1 MMQSGELSP
10 YDQVTASHVED
21 YAEDEEEPE
30 STEQA
35 SSNVK
40 DAHIDT
46 GKWRRINQ
54 VWQLRWQL
62 CSDGDSGIFGP
73 SEVALIA
80 LKALARLVDLHRSLD
95 SRGVP
100 YFPVPFAK
108 RLLCGLNRE
117 ITTNANASEG
127 VMDVDQSDMFLPI
140 LSQSLLCN
148 DHRSVAVGA
157 ELLHKLMLHNEDAV
171 SKFYL
176 TGAFFFA
183 LNYTGNNFRPLSE
196 LLHATHLKQHFRS
209 GFAAAADDS
218 ELPLKD
224 RSILGNMLP
233 EGVLF
238 ILVNYGVERFTEV
251 FVGNF
256 DTPEVIWNLEMR
268 KHLVEMIR
276 QHLGDFP
283 KRLWQNTTSRYEY
296 CPIPGI
302 AYLRLEKEIFCHNYY
317 LHNLC
322 DEARFPNWPIAEPV
336 EVFRACLEEWKL
348 QLRRDAVK
356 EEDAQEEARIVL
368 SLKSGDGSKEL
379 RKSYRG
385 LARKYH
391 PDKNPAGRD
400 MFEAIQEAYE
410 LLLPVVEGGGTITA
424 RVSPGG
430 EARDGVGDSSSAA
443 FDGIGGGRN
452 QMQTMHLLIKTQLL
466 ICRRYADDM
475 SKYKYPAYQMLL
487 GCIEVPP
494 SCRELDM
501 NAETISCACLVM
513 TERAK
518 FVRTASDLVFHTCL
532 VSPLNAEELIAEG
545 GLPILDSLLDF
556 YVNASSLLCD
566 ESFMKNL
573 PEEKSNTV
581 ASPTVLMDIISNLV
595 HTISGVAYFESGR
608 KGILSLNDPARLMV
622 NLRRCIECRFKG
634 ISSNAEG
641 TSAIKRFSLEG
652 VANMAKSHELQELL
666 VGSGVAWPLLRYMLD
681 FDPTL
686 EGAFDHEEDE
696 VNVSQSTNNEIAR
709 LSARALGMLS
719 GMMIDAVL
727 STPKNKEL
735 QKALR
740 RLLTDPI
747 AQMLRNKRT
756 GEILRTLN
764 TNVET
769 PVRIW
774 NVKMRGELAEF
785 VSQMEKDRP
794 EDSCRTV
801 SDELSLANTL
811 FEYTK
816 LKDEIAIGGVYLR
829 VFNSLGGGRESLRE
843 IADTSVFAAQII
855 GFIALCM
862 NQSSDEMGDGW
873 IKLPEAAVTAVST
886 EVDASNVKISST
898 QFAMAVKALSLL
910 VRVDGLVDDIVSD
923 SSSQTTSVLLSLLE
937 LPKQSEVIS
946 CSLVQCIVKQLF
958 FLTSSSAAQT
968 FSLGCEILSILSP
981 KQTFADAVAE
991 QDSLWRLLWVLE
1003 RPDGKEK
1010 ATSSESLSSLS
1021 SRLQRGWTLLE
1032 SLSSSSSI
1040 ALRLVSSTGWLELLG
1055 IVAGYESFTKLFV
1068 SRLGAA
1074 KTLSLLLWDENTG
1087 PTAGE
1092 LRLIFFA

>member
-10 YDQVTASHVED
+10 YDQVTSSHVED
-21 YAEDEEEPE
+21 YNEEDDHESE
-30 STEQA
+30 STDQG
-35 SSNVK
+35 SSFVK

-62 CSDGDSGIFGP
+62 CSDGNSSGIYGP

-80 LKALARLVDLHRSLD
+80 LKALTRLVDLHRSLD

-108 RLLCGLNRE
+108 RLLCGLSRE
-117 ITTNANASEG
+117 VTTSAASETG
-127 VMDVDQSDMFLPI
+127 MDIDQSDSFLPI

-157 ELLHKLMLHNEDAV
+157 ELLHKLMLHNADAV

-196 LLHATHLKQHFRS
+196 LLHATHLRQHFRS

-238 ILVNYGVERFTEV
+238 VLVNYGVERFTDI

-302 AYLRLEKEIFCHNYY
+302 AYQRLEKEIFCHNYY
-317 LHNLC
+317 LRNLC
-322 DEARFPNWPIAEPV
+322 DEVRFPNWPIAEPV

-379 RKSYRG
+379 RKSYRD

-391 PDKNPAGRD
+391 PDKNPGGRD

-410 LLLPVVEGGGTITA
+410 LLLPVVEGGGVITA
-424 RVSPGG
+424 RVSS
-430 EARDGVGDSSSAA
+430 DGDESGILPSDVATTA
-443 FDGIGGGRN
+443 FDGIGGGQA

-466 ICRRYADDM
+466 ICRRYSDDM

-487 GCIEVPP
+487 GCLEVPS

-501 NAETISCACLVM
+501 NADTISSASLIM
-513 TERAK
+513 NERAE

-532 VSPLNAEELIAEG
+532 VSPFNAEELISEG
-545 GLPILDSLLDF
+545 GLPVLDSLLDF

-566 ESFMKNL
+566 KSFMSNL
-573 PEEKSNTV
+573 PEEKSKLV
-581 ASPTVLMDIISNLV
+581 APESIIMDVISNLV
-595 HTISGVAYFESGR
+595 HTISGVMYFENGR
-608 KGILSLNDPARLMV
+608 KGILSLNDPSRLCV
-622 NLRRCIECRFKG
+622 NLRRCIECKFKG
-634 ISSNAEG
+634 VSPSTEG
-641 TSAIKRFSLEG
+641 TSAMKRFALEG
-652 VANMAKSHELQELL
+652 VANMAKTRDLQDLL
-666 VGSGVAWPLLRYMLD
+666 VGSGVVWPLLRYMLAY
-681 FDPTL
+681 DPTL
-686 EGAFDHEEDE
+686 ESDFDHDEEN
-696 VNVSQSTNNEIAR
+696 VNVSQATNNELGR
-709 LSARALGMLS
+709 LSARALGMLC
-719 GMMIDAVL
+719 GVMTDAAL
-727 STPKNKEL
+727 LTPDNESL
-735 QKALR
+735 QKALKK
-740 RLLTDPI
+740 LLTNPI

-774 NVKMRGELAEF
+774 NVKMRNELSEF
-785 VSQMEKDRP
+785 VSRMEKERP
-794 EDSCRTV
+794 EDSGRSVTE
-801 SDELSLANTL
+801 ELNAPITSFGYTSLKN
-811 FEYTK
+811 
-816 LKDEIAIGGVYLR
+816 EIAIGGVYLR

-843 IADTSVFAAQII
+843 IADSSLFAWQII
-855 GFIALCM
+855 GYIALCL
-862 NQSSDEMGDGW
+862 NQSAEMGDGW
-873 IKLPEAAVTAVST
+873 IKLPNAATTLVST
-886 EVDASNVKISST
+886 GDDTTDATISST
-898 QFAMAVKALSLL
+898 QFTMAVRALSFL
-910 VRVDGLVDDIVSD
+910 VRVDGLVDDIVGD
-923 SSSQTTSVLLSLLE
+923 SSTQPTSVLLSLLE
-937 LPKQSEVIS
+937 LPQVSEVRLFCGICSVIS
-946 CSLVQCIVKQLF
+946 CVVMA
-958 FLTSSSAAQT
+958 FLTSLLLYIGVLNGVRYLVHSQ
-968 FSLGCEILSILSP
+968 P
-981 KQTFADAVAE
+981 KAVFCRCSCRA
-991 QDSLWRLLWVLE
+991 R
-1003 RPDGKEK
+1003 
-1010 ATSSESLSSLS
+1010 
-1021 SRLQRGWTLLE
+1021 
-1032 SLSSSSSI
+1032 
-1040 ALRLVSSTGWLELLG
+1040 
-1055 IVAGYESFTKLFV
+1055 LFV
-1068 SRLGAA
+1068 ASAV
-1074 KTLSLLLWDENTG
+1074 G
-1087 PTAGE
+1087 P
-1092 LRLIFFA
+1092 